1 MTLRLN
7 GLFLKDCGMEI
18 TKKTEKP
25 KMTVY
30 LFICLTILF
39 TVFGQLLVK
48 SASAEF
54 GQLPGRLSEVLPF
67 LIRAFTNIKLL
78 AGLGSAV
85 IASIMWMIALSMSD
99 ISFAYPFMGLAI
111 VLVLALSPLIFKEV
125 VPWTRWLGVLI
136 VCLGLWITSK

>member
-1 MTLRLN
+1 MILRLN

-30 LFICLTILF
+30 LFIGLTILF

-48 SASAEF
+48 SASADF

-67 LIRAFTNIKLL
+67 LISAFSNIKLL

>member
-1 MTLRLN
+1 
-7 GLFLKDCGMEI
+7 
-18 TKKTEKP
+18 
-25 KMTVY
+25 MTVY
-30 LFICLTILF
+30 LFIGLTILF

-67 LIRAFTNIKLL
+67 LIGAFTNIKLL

-136 VCLGLWITSK
+136 VCLGLWITSR

>member
-1 MTLRLN
+1 
-7 GLFLKDCGMEI
+7 MEI